1 MLSRRDKLLIQPWED
16 RRYKDHRL
24 KVKSALPVIDSSAPC
39 ARPHVARK
47 LRRERCEAER
57 SARVVRDNFTLLQR
71 LAVVMA
77 TTRLDN
83 RWHKPPLKI
92 GRALVLLHSFQNKV
106 GRYHEVSGARGV
118 RRAGARGSQAS
129 ADTSQLSYS
138 NARCYACEHK
148 KAASDSASK
157 LEDPVATDYDVLPF
171 LYPKA

>member
-24 KVKSALPVIDSSAPC
+24 KVKSALPEIDSRAPC

-83 RWHKPPLKI
+83 RWHKPPPN
-92 GRALVLLHSFQNKV
+92 FQNKV
-106 GRYHEVSGARGV
+106 GRYHEVSGARGA

-148 KAASDSASK
+148 KVASDSASK